1 MSKVYLV
8 DIEGTIVK
16 DKSYTPIDGA
26 VEWINSFSAS
36 DHHLVLLSNNTTHRP
51 RDLVSLLRSRE
62 FDVQE
67 ENLVTCMSAA
77 VNWLNTESVRSCF
90 VIGSPQLREYLN
102 ESGIETPSHHKVE
115 AVLVGLDTSLNYDK
129 LKVALNALVKNDASL
144 LALHTNRL
152 YQDEQGELS
161 PSVGP
166 VVKALEY
173 GSQKE
178 AKVFGKPNP
187 GIYHAAIRK
196 FGAEAENC
204 FMISDD
210 PLSDLAGAK
219 RLGMRTVFVTS
230 GKYKDREILNS
241 LGEESQPDWVHQSV
255 REIRI

>member
-1 MSKVYLV
+1 MV

-26 VEWINSFSAS
+26 VEWINSFSS
-36 DHHLVLLSNNTTHRP
+36 SNHHLVLLSNNTTHKP
-51 RDLVSLLRSRE
+51 ADLVSLLKSKG
-62 FDVQE
+62 FDVQA

-77 VNWLNTESVRSCF
+77 VNRLKTESVRSCF
-90 VIGSPQLREYLN
+90 VIGSPQLKEYLN
-102 ESGIETPSHHKVE
+102 ESGIETPSHHRVE
-115 AVLVGLDTSLNYDK
+115 AVLVGLDTSLSYDR

-173 GSQKE
+173 GAQRE
-178 AKVFGKPNP
+178 ARVFGKPNP
-187 GIYHAAIRK
+187 EIYRQAVSK
-196 FGAEAENC
+196 FNVEAEDC

-219 RLGMRTVFVTS
+219 RLGMHTVFVTS
-230 GKYKDREILNS
+230 GKYKNREILNS
-241 LGEESQPDWVHQSV
+241 LGKDSQPDWVHQSV